1 MPRLVTAVAVLA
13 WLFWAPNRSDAQA
26 KDDFVR
32 ALIELTQ
39 AVNGVDG
46 RDDAAVRAALDAMAR
61 GLAVWDAAVARVEG
75 GFKGAI
81 TGAAPPAAA
90 RMRGTLA
97 ATYLE
102 RGRIADALIHL
113 ERAATLDPS
122 FAGVHLLRGL
132 ALARTNRTGAAAAA
146 YAAAWK
152 IDLAPASAYL
162 YLAASRGASRDP
174 MRPGALD
181 ALLQVVIAGPSAT
194 DLAVLP
200 VALLDDASVDVP
212 LFVPAAYVPG
222 FRLLADARYAEA
234 LASLRV
240 VPPAAAGDERTAI
253 VKADALVASGDRAA
267 ALALLRDTIRRFPAS
282 GQAQWRLGRLH
293 EDAGDQAGALRA
305 YEAAAGCAPVAGA
318 AIVYAAVGRLHHTA
332 FDLMA
337 AARAYERRATLVPG
351 SPQVHLDLGTIYQA
365 QDRLDDALTEYLAAA
380 LVDPTSAMAYASA
393 GQLRADQGDDA
404 GAIALLRSAV
414 RIDGKHGPARYAL
427 GRALLRAGRTEDARR
442 ELAAFENIQKAEMDA
457 QRRQF
462 EENSRAIE
470 STLKGGK

>member
-1 MPRLVTAVAVLA
+1 MPRFVAAVAVLA
-13 WLFWAPNRSDAQA
+13 WLFCAPDRSDAQA
-26 KDDFVR
+26 KDAFAR
-32 ALIELTQ
+32 GLIELTQ

-46 RDDAAVRAALDAMAR
+46 RDDAAVRAALDAMGK
-61 GLAVWDAAVARVEG
+61 GLAEWDAAVARVEG

-81 TGAAPPAAA
+81 TGAAPAAAA

-102 RGRIADALIHL
+102 RGRMADALTHL
-113 ERAATLDPS
+113 DRAAMLDPS
-122 FAGVHLLRGL
+122 FAAVHLLRGL
-132 ALARTNRTGAAAAA
+132 ALARTNRTGAAAGAYDAA
-146 YAAAWK
+146 RKVDPSPAA
-152 IDLAPASAYL
+152 AYL
-162 YLAASRGASRDP
+162 YLAASRGASREP
-174 MRPGALD
+174 TRQVALD
-181 ALLQVVIAGPSAT
+181 ALLQAVISGPSAT

-200 VALLDDASVDVP
+200 VALLDDASVDAP

-234 LASLRV
+234 LVSLRA
-240 VPPAAAGDERTAI
+240 VPPAAAADERTAI
-253 VKADALVASGDRAA
+253 AKADAFVASGDRAA
-267 ALALLRDTIRRFPAS
+267 ALPVLRDTIRRFPAS

-332 FDLMA
+332 FDLAA
-337 AARAYERRATLVPG
+337 AARAYERRVALVPG
-351 SPQVHLDLGTIYQA
+351 SPQAHLDLGTIYQA

-380 LVDPTSAMAYASA
+380 LVDPSSAMAFASA

-404 GAIALLRSAV
+404 GAIALLRTAV
-414 RIDGKHGPARYAL
+414 RLDGKHGAARYAL
-427 GRALLRAGRTEDARR
+427 GRALLRTGRTEDARR
-442 ELAAFENIQKAEMDA
+442 ELAAFESIQKAEMDA

-470 STLKGGK
+470 STLKGDK